1 MLNTNQ
7 SKKRNS
13 WKYYVVIPALA
24 AFVLLFQ
31 IEVIAKEKPQNG
43 KEISGDEQP
52 VDIYKIKK
60 TTTDAD
66 LKEMKEKLKSVH
78 NIDFKASEI
87 KRNSENLLTAIRID
101 VKSGNEESKSIQDAG
116 NNTIKDFGIAVL
128 TDENGKK
135 VVGIMTGESK
145 QKVGV
150 SKGITKDSNKS
161 ANAKVTGKAEMIK
174 NQNSDTQTN
183 SNVKTTYSFTST
195 KTDTQ
200 TNTNI
205 NDVVTINNNN
215 TVTKV
220 TTDGGS
226 TIAIS
231 NSAKTKTKTKLD
243 DQLIVVDGQE
253 MPSNFNAETINDKNI
268 ESISIFKGVE
278 AVARYGDKG
287 KHGVIEIETKK

>member
-66 LKEMKEKLKSVH
+66 LKEIKEKLKSIH
-78 NIDFKASEI
+78 NVDFKASQI
-87 KRNSENLLTAIRID
+87 KRNAENLLTAIRID
-101 VKSGNEESKSIQDAG
+101 VKSGNEKSQSIQNAE
-116 NNTIKDFGIAVL
+116 NSTIKDFGIAVV

-135 VVGIMTGESK
+135 AVGIVTEESIS
-145 QKVGV
+145 KVGV
-150 SKGITKDSNKS
+150 SKGVTKDSNKS
-161 ANAKVTGKAEMIK
+161 SKTAKTASNENSNIK
-174 NQNSDTQTN
+174 TNLDVNTN
-183 SNVKTTYSFTST
+183 STVTT
-195 KTDTQ
+195 KTDTN
-200 TNTNI
+200 TNTNSI
-205 NDVVTINNNN
+205 ITINSNNN
-215 TVTKV
+215 VVTKV

-231 NSAKTKTKTKLD
+231 NSAKTKTKFD
-243 DQLIVVDGQE
+243 DALIVVDGE
-253 MPSNFNAETINDKNI
+253 VMPSNFEAESINHKNI
-268 ESISIFKGVE
+268 ESMSVFKGVE